1 MWNKKTYED
10 QKKKAEE
17 YALKKKQRQELY
29 AIRHQYDKERKT
41 LTTCKKLTIFAL
53 ADCVVIQIF
62 SMFAMIYLQD
72 ISAIYSLIA
81 IVGSILCE
89 VFSLVSY
96 NHKSTKENTE
106 GGITYQDMMNK
117 FEIEHGGDVIVGSR
131 KEG

>member
-1 MWNKKTYED
+1 MWNSMIYEVE
-10 QKKKAEE
+10 KKKAEQD
-17 YALKKKQRQELY
+17 ALERKQRQEIY
-29 AIRHQYDKERKT
+29 EIRHQYDKKRKP
-41 LTTCKKLTIFAL
+41 LTTGKKLTYFAL
-53 ADCVVIQIF
+53 ADCMVIQIF
-62 SMFAMIYLQD
+62 SMFAMIYLKD

-106 GGITYQDMMNK
+106 GGITYQDMMNR
-117 FEIEHGGDVIVGSR
+117 FEVEHGRDVIVGAR